1 MLNTPNLAQT
11 LARQRVYLYL
21 LTLVLPF
28 WTWICIGF
36 FTAVDFRIV
45 FWSLLE
51 VASQRTPYGA
61 EATAR
66 LMSMPIDNIFIGTG
80 SGYPLPFYIL
90 ILPLAWLPEALAIAL
105 WTVLGALLLWPLF
118 RLRPYPIAYTL
129 LLLLLYLPL
138 QRGIVAAQPTFV
150 YFGLTA
156 LLVLSI
162 EQKNYWLIG
171 LLIPI
176 LVLKPQNGALFALYA
191 ALWSLW
197 NERRALLIAACFG
210 LFLFATSYFWQ
221 PSWFWE
227 WLEQLKTYQ
236 DVTKMPNLFWYG
248 LPLLVLAW
256 RMPWY
261 VMLSLLQVFLFPLTD
276 LYSFTPLLL
285 VWFVLGG
292 KLALFGT
299 GISWLWLFLGLPN
312 SVQVA
317 LALLI
322 VPLGAAIV
330 WRRFGVQLLSHPSIR
345 QRLPW
350 LPAFDS
356 HDQQALQ
363 QAGE

>member
-1 MLNTPNLAQT
+1 MPNLVQM
-11 LARQRVYLYL
+11 LMRQRVYIFL
-21 LTLVLPF
+21 LALVVPL
-28 WTWICIGF
+28 WSWICLGF
-36 FTAVDFRIV
+36 FNAVDFRIV

-51 VASQRTPYGA
+51 VAQHRTPYGA
-61 EATAR
+61 DATTR
-66 LMSMPIDNIFIGTG
+66 LMAMPIDNIFIGTG

-90 ILPLAWLPEALAIAL
+90 LLPLAWLPEPLAIAI
-105 WTVLGALLLWPLF
+105 WTIIGFALLWPLF
-118 RLRPYPIAYTL
+118 RLRPYPVLYTL

-138 QRGIVAAQPTFV
+138 QRGIVAAQPTFL
-150 YFGLTA
+150 YFGLSV
-156 LLVLSI
+156 LLVWSI
-162 EQKNYWLIG
+162 DQKRYWLIG

-176 LVLKPQNGALFALYA
+176 LILKPQNGALFALYGA
-191 ALWSLW
+191 IWALWY
-197 NERRALLIAACFG
+197 ERRAFLIAATTG
-210 LFLFATSYFWQ
+210 FLLLTISYLWQ

-292 KLALFGT
+292 KLALIGAGF
-299 GISWLWLFLGLPN
+299 SWLWLFLGLPN

-317 LALLI
+317 LVLLI
-322 VPLGAAIV
+322 LPLLVAML
-330 WRRFGVQLLSHPSIR
+330 WRRFSLQLLSSPR
-345 QRLPW
+345 VQKYMPW
-350 LPAFDS
+350 LRLFVPKDPQGLTRAG
-356 HDQQALQ
+356 LQ
-363 QAGE
+363 E